1 MPRTHIATVYST
13 SRRNV
18 AKLYRDG
25 SGDYRV
31 KFIFAGA
38 WVEILDAFTGTSAEA
53 FEVAEESLA
62 IQDDQ
67 DSRCA
72 RSEEMGLAFIGHVRG
87 LQVGR
92 PAGGLGAQ
100 Q

>member
-1 MPRTHIATVYST
+1 MSQLHIATLYSA
-13 SRRNV
+13 SRQHL
-18 AKLYRDG
+18 AKVYRDRFG
-25 SGDYRV
+25 GYRV

-38 WVEILDAFTGTSAEA
+38 WVEMLDAFTGTSAEA

-67 DSRCA
+67 DFRSA

-87 LQVGR
+87 LHR
-92 PAGGLGAQ
+92 NPAAGMGAQ
-100 Q
+100 R